1 VIAIRVEDRK
11 QFGQGHRSRAI
22 ALAQACKRANQPY
35 ILFISDGDWYSDLVR
50 QGIAVSMLYESSGD
64 ADEIR
69 SMLSELKKQRISFLI
84 IDGYRFGPEFI
95 SKLNE
100 EGVLC
105 AVIDDTAEIPKT
117 SAWRVINPNI
127 YATDEIY
134 SRDWQIKSY
143 TGANYI
149 LLREPFINQ
158 REAPLEKGVISLSLG
173 VSAGK
178 ELINLLTRELNL
190 QGFNVVNAVNLDSS
204 GMVSLIDRSELIICG
219 ASVTLHEVWARNRFA
234 LPVYQVR
241 DQLRFSRYLRKL
253 GVPYV
258 ESINRSAIDVC
269 RDIMNIF
276 NKTRTLNIKIDTP
289 INRNGADWV
298 LSSLLNDLKQL

>member
-1 VIAIRVEDRK
+1 MIAIRVEDRK

-22 ALAQACKRANQPY
+22 ALAQACIRANQPY
-35 ILFISDGDWYSDLVR
+35 IIFVSDSDWYSELVR

-64 ADEIR
+64 AEEIKE
-69 SMLSELKKQRISFLI
+69 MLTELKKRLISFFI

-95 SKLNE
+95 RKLNV

-149 LLREPFINQ
+149 ILREPFINQ
-158 REAPLEKGVISLSLG
+158 RETPLEKGLISLSLG
-173 VSAGK
+173 VSAGT
-178 ELINLLTRELNL
+178 ELINLISKELNL
-190 QGFNVVNAVNLDSS
+190 LGFYVVNAVNLDSS
-204 GMVSLIDRSELIICG
+204 EMVSLIDRSELIICG
-219 ASVTLHEVWARNRFA
+219 ASVTLHEVWARNRVA

-241 DQLRFSRYLRKL
+241 DQLQFSRYLRKL

-258 ESINRSAIDVC
+258 ESINRNMIDVC
-269 RDIMNIF
+269 GDIINIF
-276 NKTRTLNIKIDTP
+276 KKTRTLNIKIDTP